1 MKGKKLP
8 DWKNGKYKKL
18 GNFEVIEFPLTREK
32 TSLIL
37 PDNAGLR
44 EQDKKRVA
52 EASLSRIVF
61 VKNGTGH
68 IIVREATYIPDPDY
82 LARHQYDISSNSFGN
97 VDKDF
102 SGTIQVTKWNSTEIS
117 RSVLKEGKVEKRI
130 RVKAINPNSQSAITG
145 RTACNGILVTEWFR
159 DCEVHLYGDMM
170 VKEECGEWMP
180 TGNEWCYEEE
190 EQAPCTDPGS
200 PQCAC
205 QEFGICE
212 EVGENPQENCSSS
225 QAALEG
231 SVVNEPVSNSTTEET
246 QTTRVKNY
254 AWTIYRQN
262 LGLWSFRSHEKG
274 VHVKVNDEWRWQSL
288 THESISREGLMIGG
302 SVSCTLNSATPYV
315 ALYWASMELDFNIAA
330 SIICGGSPF
339 ATAEDYKNGT
349 IINVNA

>member
-1 MKGKKLP
+1 MDRKNRIQKRNRQHLLLQISLLILLAATIVVACQKTTESSISGPAFNTGTVKEWYYGSFKKTAEYSSYNLLLKGKKLP

-130 RVKAINPNSQSAITG
+130 RIKAINPKD
-145 RTACNGILVTEWFR
+145 R
-159 DCEVHLYGDMM
+159 
-170 VKEECGEWMP
+170 K
-180 TGNEWCYEEE
+180 
-190 EQAPCTDPGS
+190 
-200 PQCAC
+200 
-205 QEFGICE
+205 
-212 EVGENPQENCSSS
+212 
-225 QAALEG
+225 
-231 SVVNEPVSNSTTEET
+231 ST
-246 QTTRVKNY
+246 R
-254 AWTIYRQN
+254 
-262 LGLWSFRSHEKG
+262 
-274 VHVKVNDEWRWQSL
+274 
-288 THESISREGLMIGG
+288 
-302 SVSCTLNSATPYV
+302 LNSSHLPTSRMPSSA
-315 ALYWASMELDFNIAA
+315 
-330 SIICGGSPF
+330 
-339 ATAEDYKNGT
+339 
-349 IINVNA
+349 